1 MERER
6 EIFLSSFGL
15 SNDFSFKGV
24 LHTVVALESNALS
37 LSRERKKERKKE
49 SAEKKKKKKKK
60 DGRSVGALPFCQE
73 AKPRKRRENTRT
85 NDFVVGVGGVSKLSD
100 LDFTTLTR
108 KDEVEVVLVERE
120 RERTRA
126 IGRVSD
132 AEEDF
137 VRGVRDRNDDDEEED
152 VVVSRG

>member
-1 MERER
+1 MSSGGQTKEKERE
-6 EIFLSSFGL
+6 
-15 SNDFSFKGV
+15 
-24 LHTVVALESNALS
+24 HA
-37 LSRERKKERKKE
+37 
-49 SAEKKKKKKKK
+49 
-60 DGRSVGALPFCQE
+60 
-73 AKPRKRRENTRT
+73 

-132 AEEDF
+132 AEEEF

-152 VVVSRG
+152 DVVVSRG

>member
-1 MERER
+1 MER
-6 EIFLSSFGL
+6 EIFLL
-15 SNDFSFKGV
+15 LVCNDFSFRSST
-24 LHTVVALESNALS
+24 LSNQKRFRF
-37 LSRERKKERKKE
+37 REKERKKE
-49 SAEKKKKKKKK
+49 SAEKKKKKK
-60 DGRSVGALPFCQE
+60 DGRSVGALLFFCQE

-126 IGRVSD
+126 IGHVSD
-132 AEEDF
+132 AEEEF
-137 VRGVRDRNDDDEEED
+137 VRGVRDRNDDEEED
-152 VVVSRG
+152 DIVVSRG

>member
-1 MERER
+1 M
-6 EIFLSSFGL
+6 LL
-15 SNDFSFKGV
+15 SNQTRFRF
-24 LHTVVALESNALS
+24 
-37 LSRERKKERKKE
+37 REKERKKE
-49 SAEKKKKKKKK
+49 SAEKKKK
-60 DGRSVGALPFCQE
+60 DGRSVGALLFFCQE

-132 AEEDF
+132 AEEEF
-137 VRGVRDRNDDDEEED
+137 VRGVRDRNDDDDEED